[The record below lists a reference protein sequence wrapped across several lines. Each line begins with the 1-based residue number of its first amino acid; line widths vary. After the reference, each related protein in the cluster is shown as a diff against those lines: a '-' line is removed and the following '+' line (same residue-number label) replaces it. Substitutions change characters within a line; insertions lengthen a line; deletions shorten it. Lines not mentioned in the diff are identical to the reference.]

1 MDKKQPGPLI
11 MFAGI
16 GIGFAWLLFLGA
28 WLFLYAG
35 GYSIVQNI
43 GVFFLSIAVLAILE
57 TAIWVPWAMKQP
69 DRGRR
74 EG

>member
-1 MDKKQPGPLI
+1 

-16 GIGFAWLLFLGA
+16 GIGLAWLLFLGA

-43 GVFFLSIAVLAILE
+43 GVLFLSIAVLAILE
-57 TAIWVPWAMKQP
+57 TAIWVPWAMK
-69 DRGRR
+69 
-74 EG
+74 

>member
-1 MDKKQPGPLI
+1 MENKQPGLLI

-16 GIGFAWLLFLGA
+16 GIGFAWLLFLGV

-43 GVFFLSIAVLAILE
+43 GVLFLSIAVLAILE
-57 TAIWVPWAMKQP
+57 TSIWVPWAMKQP
-69 DRGRR
+69 ARGRR

>member
-1 MDKKQPGPLI
+1 MDTKQPGPLI

-16 GIGFAWLLFLGA
+16 GIGFAWLLFLGV

-35 GYSIVQNI
+35 SYSIVQNI

-57 TAIWVPWAMKQP
+57 TAIWVPWAMKRP
-69 DRGRR
+69 SWGKS
-74 EG
+74 

>member
-1 MDKKQPGPLI
+1 MDTKQPGPLI

-16 GIGFAWLLFLGA
+16 GIGFAWLLFLGV

-43 GVFFLSIAVLAILE
+43 GVFLLSIAVLAILE
-57 TAIWVPWAMKQP
+57 TAIWVPLAMKKP
-69 DRGRR
+69 S
-74 EG
+74 

>member
-1 MDKKQPGPLI
+1 

-16 GIGFAWLLFLGA
+16 GIGFAWLLFLGV

-57 TAIWVPWAMKQP
+57 TAIWVPWAMK
-69 DRGRR
+69 
-74 EG
+74 